1 MGRDVS
7 YKQSSWEDMGE
18 AISHVSTWGGTL
30 DQMRRAD
37 QAFQQIR
44 DAVESLDEDHRISF
58 SYKSLS
64 GALDKLGNDY
74 QKLYTFTGEVGDAVN
89 RHIDHPFY
97 TEIDAFV
104 SAMAQLS
111 ISQFHTKNTLN
122 VTEMQATSTMA
133 NVATYEKVTKK
144 DITLDDLFNTSSLMK
159 ASLRS
164 EYENFKALSTSD
176 QAEKVTFDQYKEAI
190 QYNYSF
196 DYKSIKDKQIDKEF
210 WVNLGIGAAI
220 VVLTIACPP
229 AGAVAGVAYGA
240 MQMSDAVTGKSWI
253 SGRELSTG
261 ERVSSAAFGALDVIP
276 GAEAAGAFGTIG
288 RASMRSAEKV
298 ADLTKTLGQAS
309 KGRLIQLRQI
319 SHMQFVRARY
329 TATNLGEKL
338 PNLSL
343 GGGPQLEAAGV
354 SRVGGGEGFI
364 QNMKNTFQQMA
375 SKNIGSVS
383 KEGSNAEEKVLNSNL
398 TKGYDVE
405 PKYSSVDD
413 RIKVTP
419 SQASKNGKW
428 LGERGESTFVSDDT
442 RVQSVLDEKG
452 VKGIE
457 YKNGMPD
464 FSEFA
469 EAEFKINDMT
479 NSRASNFYQADEKL
493 AEQWTESTGKEYSV
507 DDVANWRRENGYTW
521 HELNDLKTV
530 QLVPSIINA
539 PIFKHL
545 GGVGEFNIMLKKGK

>member
-1 MGRDVS
+1 MMGRDVS
-7 YKQSSWEDMGE
+7 YKQSSWEDMGQ

-44 DAVESLDEDHRISF
+44 DAVDSLDEDHRISF
-58 SYKSLS
+58 SYRSMS
-64 GALDKLGNDY
+64 GALDKLSSDY
-74 QKLYTFTGEVGDAVN
+74 QKLYTFTGEAGDAVN

-190 QYNYSF
+190 QYNYCF

-240 MQMSDAVTGKSWI
+240 IQMSDAVTGKSWI

-261 ERVSSAAFGALDVIP
+261 ERVSSAAFGALDAIP

-288 RASMRSAEKV
+288 RTSMRSAEKV

-309 KGRLIQLRQI
+309 KGRLVQLRQI
-319 SHMQFVRARY
+319 SRAGV
-329 TATNLGEKL
+329 TSIKQAGADLGDR
-338 PNLSL
+338 LSL
-343 GGGPQLEAAGV
+343 KGLQPEFAGAPRV
-354 SRVGGGEGFI
+354 SRGEGFI
-364 QNMKNTFQQMA
+364 QNVKNPFRQMA
-375 SKNIGSVS
+375 SKEGVSHPSSYSKIEKIQNESNGFDKIDGINIVDGKVGGKIPIEDFYKIRKASIHNEDGDTMTLGKYTPSIENGVENWGKPGPDSYIVKAGGDSTYFDLGSKWNEIQNKYHLTNDEMFTYFNVPALEAS
-383 KEGSNAEEKVLNSNL
+383 IKSGKIIKFTHDPRLYPDSYLSQEWQHLKDAHGFRKLKKEG
-398 TKGYDVE
+398 DVW
-405 PKYSSVDD
+405 
-413 RIKVTP
+413 I
-419 SQASKNGKW
+419 
-428 LGERGESTFVSDDT
+428 
-442 RVQSVLDEKG
+442 
-452 VKGIE
+452 
-457 YKNGMPD
+457 
-464 FSEFA
+464 
-469 EAEFKINDMT
+469 
-479 NSRASNFYQADEKL
+479 
-493 AEQWTESTGKEYSV
+493 
-507 DDVANWRRENGYTW
+507 AN
-521 HELNDLKTV
+521 
-530 QLVPSIINA
+530 
-539 PIFKHL
+539 
-545 GGVGEFNIMLKKGK
+545 